1 MDGVG
6 RYKKT
11 RQLLGAFSDVAPVMP
26 YGGRADSYPSGGNFQ
41 ADQFGVLFGLGLAFG
56 GCKHLAAFREEIFS
70 GGITANSPHFLREL
84 GEFDGVRM
92 RHNFEVVRL
101 SEGVDCAIQFY
112 SCRFEFLLFLACLFY
127 DASFSSREKQAA
139 SVAGKGCRS
148 LITRPRLAFRGF
160 WQVVEFL
167 PDLIEVTGFLHRRI
181 IFFHKKRAG
190 FLACPF

>member
-1 MDGVG
+1 
-6 RYKKT
+6 
-11 RQLLGAFSDVAPVMP
+11 MP
-26 YGGRADSYPSGGNFQ
+26 YDGRADSHPSGGNFQ

-84 GEFDGVRM
+84 GEFDGAGM
-92 RHNFEVVRL
+92 RHDSKVAVFSEVMP
-101 SEGVDCAIQFY
+101 EGVNFAVEFDAGG
-112 SCRFEFLLFLACLFY
+112 FEFLLFLACLFD
-127 DASFSSREKQAA
+127 DASFSSGEKQAG
-139 SVAGKGCRS
+139 SFAGKSCRS

-190 FLACPF
+190 FSACPF